1 MWMLIRAN
9 ALGGEAAAE
18 SGARILAACPDSAE
32 RGDPWRWTVEL
43 DESGPEP
50 AVVLDADASY
60 ISSENHRYTGG
71 YTGVLQRGAGEQLVV
86 TGLAGEALVAAED
99 GPWERWLRAGDV
111 FIVEGEEAETLRL
124 SLAAGNAAVQVITLA
139 PRQAKVLRWVP

>member
-9 ALGGEAAAE
+9 ALGGEIAAG

-43 DESGPEP
+43 DESGTEP
-50 AVVLDADASY
+50 TVALEADASY
-60 ISSENHRYTGG
+60 ISSESRRFADG
-71 YTGVLQRGAGEQLVV
+71 YTGTLQRGAGEQLVV

-99 GPWERWLRAGDV
+99 GPWERWLRPGDV
-111 FIVEGEEAETLRL
+111 FIVEGEDPEDIRL
-124 SLAAGNAAVQVITLA
+124 SLAAGDSAVQVIALA
-139 PRQAKVLRWVP
+139 PKKAKVLRWVP